1 MNDPQIT
8 SMSRTIDDMWPQ
20 TDPRLTYEIV
30 EKKRWYI
37 DLRGDLVDFDAL
49 VKNGPS
55 RIEIPKSFR
64 ICEKE
69 PLDKSGHYSYPIAL

>member
-1 MNDPQIT
+1 
-8 SMSRTIDDMWPQ
+8 MWPQ

-55 RIEIPKSFR
+55 RIEIPKSFFQQTLEIESAR
-64 ICEKE
+64 RN
-69 PLDKSGHYSYPIAL
+69 L

>member
-1 MNDPQIT
+1 
-8 SMSRTIDDMWPQ
+8 MSRTIDDMWPQ

-55 RIEIPKSFR
+55 RIEIPKSFFQQTLEIESAR
-64 ICEKE
+64 RN
-69 PLDKSGHYSYPIAL
+69 L